1 MGNVVIIWD
10 TDTQEETPYGGDG
23 SGWRKWKPCFP
34 QTRRQW
40 GLPETER
47 TMAGSPLEV
56 KGVQVLLTLWFWA
69 SCFLNSETVYLSL
82 VPLFMILDRAALK
95 LNQRWKCKEKEDS
108 RLLGLDSQE
117 SAAWGGRVRHADYRT
132 RQHEDS
138 QHTQNLSP
146 VGPEWSGEDGLCQSC
161 GQDSRSTKVESAL
174 GSTSE

>member
-47 TMAGSPLEV
+47 TMARSPLEV

-82 VPLFMILDRAALK
+82 VPLFMVLDRAALK

-108 RLLGLDSQE
+108 RLLGLDSQQPDE
-117 SAAWGGRVRHADYRT
+117 AEWG
-132 RQHEDS
+132 
-138 QHTQNLSP
+138 TQTT
-146 VGPEWSGEDGLCQSC
+146 E
-161 GQDSRSTKVESAL
+161 L
-174 GSTSE
+174 GSMKTVNTHRTWVLWDPSGRGRTDCVGVVDRTLGVQK